1 VGTFWALYALQYLGA
16 GLLFVSLNCAAR
28 MTLNQYGS
36 NVLSGI
42 GVGLG
47 IVVLGWCQF
56 AAQMRIFY
64 TIRAWRKEFGEKA
77 IHGEKKGIHKM
88 LDSDEYSWYVLSTIV
103 LGSILL
109 AIATDKEWRESSIII
124 LGLIVVMASF
134 VLLEITPKM
143 IAECPRVWLYFHDPW
158 NLFDLFVLVLWLV
171 NIISS
176 TMSDDIDEPLHNHFV
191 VLILRLFKLTQYVHI
206 WSPFQ
211 GLKVVMRVTL
221 SVLPN
226 ALWIF
231 MVILIMLY
239 MFGCYA
245 AYCFQDNDA
254 KYFDSL
260 FHAIIAGFSII
271 TRRWSIYFYVQY
283 YGCDET
289 YSEQEIANYGCDPNK
304 QPVLALLVFP
314 IFILTV
320 SYIFLQLLLAVIC
333 EKWNLVSAKVQLDD
347 WLEAEREDPGSGGP
361 PVPEVSHLLSR
372 MRTAKMLKKLAK
384 EAKAYKA
391 DAAKFRRMM
400 LYLQPR
406 VIETQQHGEPINL
419 EVRQQRQPLA

>member
-1 VGTFWALYALQYLGA
+1 
-16 GLLFVSLNCAAR
+16 
-28 MTLNQYGS
+28 
-36 NVLSGI
+36 
-42 GVGLG
+42 
-47 IVVLGWCQF
+47 
-56 AAQMRIFY
+56 
-64 TIRAWRKEFGEKA
+64 
-77 IHGEKKGIHKM
+77 
-88 LDSDEYSWYVLSTIV
+88 
-103 LGSILL
+103 
-109 AIATDKEWRESSIII
+109 
-124 LGLIVVMASF
+124 
-134 VLLEITPKM
+134 
-143 IAECPRVWLYFHDPW
+143 
-158 NLFDLFVLVLWLV
+158 
-171 NIISS
+171 
-176 TMSDDIDEPLHNHFV
+176 MSDDIDEPLHNHFV

-333 EKWNLVSAKVQLDD
+333 EKWNLVSAKVGVPPIAPMHLPPLIACCSPRPHPLSHTSQVFYPTS
-347 WLEAEREDPGSGGP
+347 EDAPSVSNGRGS
-361 PVPEVSHLLSR
+361 
-372 MRTAKMLKKLAK
+372 
-384 EAKAYKA
+384 
-391 DAAKFRRMM
+391 
-400 LYLQPR
+400 
-406 VIETQQHGEPINL
+406 
-419 EVRQQRQPLA
+419 